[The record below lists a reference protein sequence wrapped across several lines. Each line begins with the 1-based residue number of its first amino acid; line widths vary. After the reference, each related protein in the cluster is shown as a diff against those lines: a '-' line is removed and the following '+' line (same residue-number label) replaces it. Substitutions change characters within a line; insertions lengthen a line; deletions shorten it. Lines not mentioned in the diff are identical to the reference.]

1 MSAGANATYVFTA
14 PSRWRRAVIGK
25 HRHAPEFDML
35 TEPEWMTGDLR
46 LRVETDRSGIDALA
60 ESWNRLA
67 ERHAF
72 HRWEW
77 HRAWLGSFES
87 ETRPRI
93 LVVRDGRDNVVGI
106 APFCQTRRAAMGNVL
121 QFTAAGDVCTDL
133 MSIVCRQDLVE
144 PVAELMVSAVTSP
157 AFQSRYGRI
166 DLVELEGFAS
176 GERSVEQM
184 IERLA
189 TANWRMER
197 RTLENT
203 WRVDLAG
210 GWEGLRSGVRKSIRR
225 KINRAQKRFKDPE
238 FRFEMRS
245 DWSDI
250 EPVWPEFVTLHQKR
264 RNELGQ
270 PGCFADHRFEN
281 FLLEATRALADH
293 GLAKMSVVWFQDRML
308 STVLCFELGEGLG
321 MYQSGTETELSH
333 LEPGHLANA
342 WTLRYAID
350 HGYRWFDYLR
360 GDEPYKAQWGA
371 VPTAVQR
378 VRLWSPK
385 LSTRLRRL
393 AFSAGRSVVQWG
405 KRQRILGTP
414 GEVPSC

>member
-1 MSAGANATYVFTA
+1 MPAGANATYVFTA
-14 PSRWRRAVIGK
+14 PSRWRHAVIDN

-35 TEPEWMTGDLR
+35 TEPEWTTGDLR
-46 LRVETDRSGIDALA
+46 LRVETDGSRIDALA
-60 ESWNRLA
+60 EPWNRLA
-67 ERHAF
+67 DRRAF

-77 HRAWLGSFES
+77 HRAWLSNFES
-87 ETRPRI
+87 EARPRI
-93 LVVRDGRDNVVGI
+93 LVVRDGQENVVGI

-121 QFTAAGDVCTDL
+121 QFTAAGDVCTDF
-133 MSIVCRQDLVE
+133 MKIVCHQGLVE
-144 PVAELMVSAVTSP
+144 PVTELMVSAMTSP
-157 AFQSRYGRI
+157 EFHSRYARI
-166 DLVELEGFAS
+166 DLVEFEGFVS
-176 GERSVEQM
+176 GERSVERM

-189 TANWRMER
+189 TANWHREQ

-203 WRVDLAG
+203 WRVDLTG
-210 GWEGLRSGVRKSIRR
+210 GWEGLRANVKKSIRR
-225 KINRAQKRFKDPE
+225 KINKAQNRFKDPE
-238 FRFEMRS
+238 FRFETLA

-250 EPVWPEFVTLHQKR
+250 ESVWPKFVILHQKR

-281 FLLEATRALADH
+281 FLLEATHALADG

-308 STVLCFELGEGLG
+308 SAVLCFELDDGLG

-385 LSTRLRRL
+385 LSTRLRRM

-405 KRQRILGTP
+405 GRQRSSSNP
-414 GEVPSC
+414 GEASSC